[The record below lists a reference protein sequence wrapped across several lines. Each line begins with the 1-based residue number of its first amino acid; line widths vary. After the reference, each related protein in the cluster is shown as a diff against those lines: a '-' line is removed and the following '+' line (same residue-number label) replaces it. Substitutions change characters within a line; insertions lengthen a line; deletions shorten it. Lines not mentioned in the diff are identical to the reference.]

1 MQIQE
6 NILLAPYTTFH
17 IGGPAR
23 YFCAP
28 FSVEGIKQVVGF
40 AKSKN
45 LPIFVL
51 GGGSNVLVS
60 DAGFNGLVIDP
71 QMKGLEIIDEN
82 ESWVLLKLMPGQPW
96 DKTVEYAVNNKW
108 WGIENLSHIPGNCGG
123 FAVQNV
129 GAYGQEAA
137 QVVEA
142 VEALDMETLDVVN
155 FSNPD
160 CHFTYR
166 HSIFNTSVKGRYL
179 ILSTTIK
186 LSKIPKPNLEY
197 GDVKKYFMDR
207 KIESPSIKQ
216 IRQAITE
223 IRDTKFPYPTE
234 AKNGNAGSFFRGPV
248 ISTDQL
254 KLIQE
259 KVNQE
264 FGAQASQRLEG
275 MLDKLKVPQ
284 GYKTPTAFLM
294 ELCGLKGHQIGG
306 AQINPAQPAIV
317 LNATGLA
324 TAGDVL
330 QLRDFV
336 LDKVKATFGVELEV
350 EPELVGF

>member
-1 MQIQE
+1 
-6 NILLAPYTTFH
+6 
-17 IGGPAR
+17 
-23 YFCAP
+23 
-28 FSVEGIKQVVGF
+28 VEF
-40 AKSKN
+40 
-45 LPIFVL
+45 
-51 GGGSNVLVS
+51 
-60 DAGFNGLVIDP
+60 
-71 QMKGLEIIDEN
+71 
-82 ESWVLLKLMPGQPW
+82 
-96 DKTVEYAVNNKW
+96 AVNNNW

-129 GAYGQEAA
+129 GAYGQEAS
-137 QVVEA
+137 QVVVTVVA
-142 VEALDMETLDVVN
+142 MDIETFDITSFSTLYCN
-155 FSNPD
+155 FG
-160 CHFTYR
+160 YR
-166 HSIFNTSVKGRYL
+166 KSIFNTSDKNRYI

-197 GDVKKYFMDR
+197 GDVKKYFTER
-207 KIESPSIKQ
+207 KIGNPSIKQ

-223 IRDTKFPYPTE
+223 IRDTKFPYPTQ
-234 AKNGNAGSFFRGPV
+234 AVNGNAGSFFRGPV

-254 KLIQE
+254 KLIQG
-259 KVNQE
+259 KVNQG
-264 FGAQASQRLEG
+264 FGAQASQRLQG

-317 LNATGLA
+317 LNTTGLA
-324 TAGDVL
+324 TAADVL

-336 LDKVKATFGVELEV
+336 LAKVKATFGVELEV